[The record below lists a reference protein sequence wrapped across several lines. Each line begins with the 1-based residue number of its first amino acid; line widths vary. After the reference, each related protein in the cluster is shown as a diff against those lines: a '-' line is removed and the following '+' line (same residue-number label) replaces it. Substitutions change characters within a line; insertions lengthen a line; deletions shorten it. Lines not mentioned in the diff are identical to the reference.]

1 MNLYLKQK
9 PVSACERFTVYDED
23 GNERYTVKGTITRG
37 WSNSWKFCVYDLAG
51 AECAVAQIKEP
62 SSPPCYTL
70 RRGGV
75 EIGDITPERKLFPQ
89 TYRVRGLGWQAVQKA
104 EEFYENECEFTD
116 GERTVVVVS
125 KQWRAWGDTYEI
137 RISPDVNEL
146 DALMVALVFHA
157 CHESV

>member
-23 GNERYTVKGTITRG
+23 GNERYTVKGNLTSW
-37 WSNSWKFCVYDLAG
+37 WSESWEFRVYDLAG
-51 AECAVAQIKEP
+51 AECAVVEKEP
-62 SSPPCYTL
+62 SSPPCYKL

-75 EIGDITPERKLFPQ
+75 EIGDITLERKFFPQ

-104 EEFYENECEFTD
+104 EAFYENECAFTD
-116 GERTVVVVS
+116 GERTVVVIS
-125 KQWRAWGDTYEI
+125 KQWRTWGDTYEI

-146 DALMVALVFHA
+146 DALMVALVFDA
-157 CHESV
+157 CHGSV